1 MRVTDN
7 ALISAILTC
16 PTIRDASASVGLS
29 EQSVYSRMRKPEFRQ
44 RLQIERDN
52 KFQAISSKIE
62 DANFRALDTLLKIL
76 DDETVSAGVRVRASQ
91 TLLDLSLKNR
101 EQIDVISRIENL
113 EEMLQEQKEEQE

>member
-62 DANFRALDTLLKIL
+62 DANFRALNTLVSIL
-76 DDETVSAGVRVRASQ
+76 DDETVSAGIRVRASQ

-101 EQIDVISRIENL
+101 EQIDVISRIQNL
-113 EEMLQEQKEEQE
+113 EEMLKSQEQ

>member
-62 DANFRALDTLLKIL
+62 DANFRALNTLVSIL
-76 DDETVSAGVRVRASQ
+76 DDETVSAGIKVRASQ
-91 TLLDLSLKNR
+91 TLLDLSLRNR
-101 EQIDVISRIENL
+101 EQIDVISRIQTL
-113 EEMLQEQKEEQE
+113 EEMLREQKEEE